1 MLRHGVVACI
11 CLAACVA
18 AEDFLEPEETGL
30 KPSTLER
37 QKITFNLEH
46 DVSGTG
52 GAFTKRNEVMY
63 EAAPGAKRNRP
74 TVRVSKFA
82 FTPEEVE
89 SIEQLARSGGVYRIR
104 APTSI
109 QGGTENYVMSYVPAC
124 ALVASRYTEHLVFH
138 LGRNGNIL
146 GVDLSTPNTDCS
158 AVTATPPRKGQGKKV
173 QVSSTV
179 RVDLGMDAEKSV
191 TPCSPCTRS
200 ALSEMSRAPFAL
212 AALAC
217 GAPTGSQSPHSTCA
231 PSQDVACALRCSSA
245 LPGGCLTAAV
255 GVSGRRCQS
264 SLKNSS
270 SPTPLALTGSPVN
283 RSQRKRTRDSS
294 ADM

>member
-1 MLRHGVVACI
+1 MSLCPLSCVVSVSVSAGLMAAPPARRPLQLARMLMLRHGVVACV

-18 AEDFLEPEETGL
+18 AEDFLEPEETGV

-37 QKITFNLEH
+37 QKITFSLEH

-63 EAAPGAKRNRP
+63 EAVPGAKRNRP

-191 TPCSPCTRS
+191 APCSPAR
-200 ALSEMSRAPFAL
+200 
-212 AALAC
+212 
-217 GAPTGSQSPHSTCA
+217 
-231 PSQDVACALRCSSA
+231 ALRCPRCRVHCMPPSH
-245 LPGGCLTAAV
+245 LPA
-255 GVSGRRCQS
+255 GRRRA
-264 SLKNSS
+264 LYHH
-270 SPTPLALTGSPVN
+270 TPHVLHPGT
-283 RSQRKRTRDSS
+283 
-294 ADM
+294 

>member
-1 MLRHGVVACI
+1 MMLLRLALVACVWTE
-11 CLAACVA
+11 AC
-18 AEDFLEPEETGL
+18 AEDFLEPEETGV

-37 QKITFNLEH
+37 QKFTFSLEH

-52 GAFTKRNEVMY
+52 SAFTNRNEVMY

-74 TVRVSKFA
+74 TVRVSKFS

-104 APTSI
+104 APASL
-109 QGGTENYVMSYVPAC
+109 QGDTEDYVMSYVPAC

-146 GVDLSTPNTDCS
+146 GVDLNTPNTDCS
-158 AVTATPPRKGQGKKV
+158 AVTATAPRKGKGKKV

-191 TPCSPCTRS
+191 APCPPAR
-200 ALSEMSRAPFAL
+200 ALGRPE
-212 AALAC
+212 
-217 GAPTGSQSPHSTCA
+217 
-231 PSQDVACALRCSSA
+231 
-245 LPGGCLTAAV
+245 TAARHCTSSNPWLLLAHSAASLHWLTNV
-255 GVSGRRCQS
+255 GLLQTDDAREI
-264 SLKNSS
+264 
-270 SPTPLALTGSPVN
+270 
-283 RSQRKRTRDSS
+283 
-294 ADM
+294 

>member
-1 MLRHGVVACI
+1 MPTVGSTARTLGLLRLLEMRMQMLMLGW
-11 CLAACVA
+11 LAGSVA
-18 AEDFLEPEETGL
+18 AEDFLEPEETGV

-37 QKITFNLEH
+37 QKVTFSLEH

-52 GAFTKRNEVMY
+52 AEFKKRNEVMY
-63 EAAPGAKRNRP
+63 EAAPSAKRNRP

-109 QGGTENYVMSYVPAC
+109 QGGTEDYVMSYVPAC

-146 GVDLSTPNTDCS
+146 GVDLNTPNTDCS
-158 AVTATPPRKGQGKKV
+158 AVTATPPRKGKGKKV

-179 RVDLGMDAEKSV
+179 RVDLGMDAEKCV
-191 TPCSPCTRS
+191 TLYFCRTR
-200 ALSEMSRAPFAL
+200 AAPPH
-212 AALAC
+212 
-217 GAPTGSQSPHSTCA
+217 GAPHAAHTCVAGVRCEPGASHS
-231 PSQDVACALRCSSA
+231 
-245 LPGGCLTAAV
+245 
-255 GVSGRRCQS
+255 CQ
-264 SLKNSS
+264 
-270 SPTPLALTGSPVN
+270 PEI
-283 RSQRKRTRDSS
+283 
-294 ADM
+294 